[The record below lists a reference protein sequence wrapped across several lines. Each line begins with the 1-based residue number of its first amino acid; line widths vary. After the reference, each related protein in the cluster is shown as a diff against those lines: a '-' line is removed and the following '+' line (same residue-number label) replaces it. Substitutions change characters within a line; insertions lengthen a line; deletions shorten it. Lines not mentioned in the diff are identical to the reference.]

1 MRRRPLECGV
11 FQDLEAARTYHS
23 QAARWMRN
31 VAKSFTAVAETWG
44 ITEGRILDIGTATGS
59 LAIEFA
65 RAIPGVE
72 VVGLDL
78 SDAALELAN
87 ANAQEHGVS
96 SRVFFRAGNAE
107 EMPFEDDSFD
117 AVISGNTLHLIE
129 EPVRMFDEVRR
140 VLKPQGRIIIS
151 DFRRSWLG
159 LFTEHFRASYSP
171 EEVRELLDRSSLRN
185 WQLKDSFLWL
195 SILSE
200 D

>member
-1 MRRRPLECGV
+1 MRRPLECGV
-11 FQDLEAARTYHS
+11 FQDVEAATTYHR

-31 VAKSFTAVAETWG
+31 VAKSFTAIAKTWE
-44 ITEGRILDIGTATGS
+44 ITEGKVLDIGTATGS
-59 LAIEFA
+59 LAIELA
-65 RAIPGVE
+65 KAIPGIE

-87 ANAQEHGVS
+87 VNAQENDVS
-96 SRVFFRAGNAE
+96 SRVSFRAGNAE
-107 EMPFEDDSFD
+107 EMPFENDSFD
-117 AVISGNTLHLIE
+117 VVISGNTLHLIE

-140 VLKPQGRIIIS
+140 VLKPQGRFIIS